1 MSWLVEE
8 RWVGKPPG
16 GWRPLILSTEHA
28 SRTDALAEFEAISR
42 LMSQWGVYGPT
53 ASRRLVLV
61 QSGPPWLDPDPRPLP
76 GGPRGAR

>member
-1 MSWLVEE
+1 M
-8 RWVGKPPG
+8 GKPPA
-16 GWRPLILSTEHA
+16 GWRSLILASEHS
-28 SRTDALAEFEAISR
+28 SRQAAIDEFETVSH